1 MTGHLETSE
10 QLKTNVLARL
20 KKISGQLKG
29 ITGMIEA
36 GKDCEDILT
45 QVKAVRAALKSM
57 NTLIVRRYLLTCNHE
72 MQDKTPD
79 EQQKQLEEIVT
90 ILSRF
95 MD

>member
-1 MTGHLETSE
+1 MTSHEETSE
-10 QLKTNVLARL
+10 QLKANVLARM
-20 KKISGQLKG
+20 KKMSGQLKG
-29 ITGMIEA
+29 VTGMIEA

-72 MQDKTPD
+72 MQNKTPQ
-79 EQQKQLEEIVT
+79 EQQQQLEQIVT
-90 ILSRF
+90 VLSRF

>member
-1 MTGHLETSE
+1 MTSHEETSE
-10 QLKTNVLARL
+10 QLKANVLARM

-29 ITGMIEA
+29 VTGMIEA

-72 MQDKTPD
+72 MQNKTPQ
-79 EQQKQLEEIVT
+79 EQQQQLEQIVT
-90 ILSRF
+90 VLSRF

>member
-1 MTGHLETSE
+1 MENSE
-10 QLKTNVLARL
+10 QLKNNILARL

-29 ITGMIEA
+29 ITGMIEN

-57 NTLIVRRYLLTCNHE
+57 NTLIVRRYLLNCNHE
-72 MQDKTPD
+72 MRSKTPE
-79 EQQKQLEEIVT
+79 EQHQELEKIVT
-90 ILSRF
+90 VLSRF